1 MIKLF
6 SFCIVTIIF
15 ISGCNASKTTTTST
29 SGDPLTANEWRL
41 TELQG
46 VPITAT
52 VISNQDLTLKFSREG
67 NRVSGFSG
75 CNTFGGSYTTP
86 APTKLAFSQMM
97 STMKA
102 CATHMDLEAAYMKML
117 QEVDNYSVNGNTL
130 SLNKAKMAPLARFV
144 AIKAK

>member
-6 SFCIVTIIF
+6 SFCLVAVIF
-15 ISGCNASKTTTTST
+15 VSGCSASKKPTTT
-29 SGDPLTANEWRL
+29 GDPLTANEWRL

-46 VPITAT
+46 VTITAT
-52 VISNQDLTLKFSREG
+52 IISNQDITLKFYKEG

-75 CNTFGGSYTTP
+75 CNTFGGSYTTL
-86 APTKLAFSQMM
+86 APTKLTFSQMM

-117 QEVDNYSVNGNTL
+117 QEVDNYSVSGNTL
-130 SLNKAKMAPLARFV
+130 NLHKAKTAPIARFEAV
-144 AIKAK
+144 KVK